1 MMKIKDGFVRKTIA
15 GSEVVLAVGEA
26 AEHFNGT
33 ITLNETG
40 KLLWEALE
48 TGCDLDTLVQKLLAI
63 YDIDEATA
71 RADVAR
77 FVTNLKKYSII
88 DE

>member
-1 MMKIKDGFVRKTIA
+1 MKIKDGFIRKNIA

-33 ITLNETG
+33 ITLNEPG

-48 TGCDLDTLVQKLLAI
+48 TGCDTDTLVQKILDV

-71 RADVAR
+71 RADVEK
-77 FVTNLKKYSII
+77 FVANLKNHAII